1 MGREGRLAQ
10 EFPTG
15 LKKEDSVETESGRS
29 LRVIQGMKGRAI
41 NPLDELS
48 YGKPVRQHVR
58 EFGAVMGLLACVIA
72 YFQIAKHHVSLM
84 VGGSILLAGVLVY
97 CIGLFAP
104 QILKPT
110 WQAWMKFAHYLGLVM
125 TTVLLTAMW
134 VAVVIP
140 IGVAVKV
147 LGIKIMDMRFRAP
160 VNSYWEDRAAGMDD
174 FKLLERQW

>member
-15 LKKEDSVETESGRS
+15 LNKMSSVESESGRS
-29 LRVIQGMKGRAI
+29 LRVIQGMKGRTI
-41 NPLDELS
+41 DPLDDLS

-58 EFGAVMGLLACVIA
+58 EFGAVMGLVACVIA
-72 YFQIAKHHVSLM
+72 YFQIAKHHVSPLI
-84 VGGSILLAGVLVY
+84 GGSILLTGVLVY
-97 CIGLFAP
+97 CLGVFAP
-104 QILKPT
+104 RLLKPA
-110 WQAWMKFAHYLGLVM
+110 WQGWMKFAHYLGLMM

-140 IGVAVKV
+140 VGLAVKI
-147 LGIKIMDMRFRAP
+147 LGIKVMDMRFRAP
-160 VNSYWEDRAAGMDD
+160 VNSYWEDRAHGMDD